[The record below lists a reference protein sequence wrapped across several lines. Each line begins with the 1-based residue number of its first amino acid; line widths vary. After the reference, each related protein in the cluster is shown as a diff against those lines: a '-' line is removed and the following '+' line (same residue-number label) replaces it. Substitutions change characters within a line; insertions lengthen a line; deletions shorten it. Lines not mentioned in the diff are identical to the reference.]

1 MLILL
6 ITPLIGIQSTIWLT
20 PWSIASAATTCETT
34 SDEPVWGVEAQNI
47 TMYNYMYWG
56 DGIYDEYGEYDGG
69 HRSSEDIKGMA
80 PPQIDPKLG
89 SLTED
94 DDFSVTQSLE
104 NDSATGLRLNLTVG
118 QKYTFCITAQNVN
131 NETVLGKGEVDI
143 YLMTKDD
150 WERYEWDYSERHQD
164 WRQFFSDIP
173 PEWRST
179 VDAYTFWMPFRD
191 VHAYEKVSEQ
201 QFSVALDHN
210 EIDTGDI
217 WGPERNGIKYDNF
230 YLVIDAWDNG
240 RENDAKPS
248 GNNIS
253 VDISV
258 VVDSRVSL
266 WNWTVSLVCGGMLL
280 GIAAIPI
287 IINMRY
293 KKKGMDDGRVDLMPS
308 LENTSRE

>member
-1 MLILL
+1 MMLIVL

-20 PWSIASAATTCETT
+20 PWNVASAATTCQTT
-34 SDEPVWGVEAQNI
+34 SDEPIWGVEAQNI
-47 TMYNYMYWG
+47 TMYNYMYWDDGYYESGNGPMRQADGWG
-56 DGIYDEYGEYDGG
+56 DN
-69 HRSSEDIKGMA
+69 SDIGSQQKE
-80 PPQIDPKLG
+80 PKLG

-94 DDFSVTQSLE
+94 DDFHVTQSLD
-104 NDSATGLRLNLTVG
+104 NDSATGLRLNLSVG

-131 NETVLGKGEVDI
+131 NETILGKGEVDI

-164 WRQFFSDIP
+164 WRQLFADIP

-191 VHAYEKVSEQ
+191 VHAYEKVSEK

-210 EIDTGDI
+210 EIDVGDI
-217 WGPERNGIKYDNF
+217 WGPERQEIRYDSF

-240 RENDAKPS
+240 RENDAKPN
-248 GNNIS
+248 GNNVS

-266 WNWTVSLVCGGMLL
+266 WNWTVSLVCGGM
-280 GIAAIPI
+280 
-287 IINMRY
+287 
-293 KKKGMDDGRVDLMPS
+293 
-308 LENTSRE
+308 

>member
-6 ITPLIGIQSTIWLT
+6 ITPLIGIQGAVWLT
-20 PWSIASAATTCETT
+20 SWNIASAATTCQT
-34 SDEPVWGVEAQNI
+34 SSEEPIWGVEAQNI

-56 DGIYDEYGEYDGG
+56 DGNDVLGGEGIVDDTGYNQNF
-69 HRSSEDIKGMA
+69 A
-80 PPQIDPKLG
+80 PDTNPKLG
-89 SLTED
+89 SLTEE
-94 DDFSVTQSLE
+94 DDFHVTQSLD
-104 NDSATGLRLNLTVG
+104 NDSATGLRLNLSVG

-131 NETVLGKGEVDI
+131 NETILGKGEVDI

-164 WRQFFSDIP
+164 WRQLFSDIP

-191 VHAYEKVSEQ
+191 IHAYEKVSEQ

-210 EIDTGDI
+210 EIETGDI
-217 WGPERNGIKYDNF
+217 WDNDKRNRIRYDSF

-240 RENDAKPS
+240 RESDAAPS
-248 GNNIS
+248 GNEVS

-258 VVDSRVSL
+258 VIDSRVSL

-280 GIAAIPI
+280 GIAAIPV

-293 KKKGMDDGRVDLMPS
+293 KKKGMEDSSVDLMPS
-308 LENTSRE
+308 LETTPRE